1 MNTEKEQKSADK
13 ETKETKDR
21 LKETVSSLVPET
33 RTVSAGTSAG
43 GDVDSPE
50 TLRIGETLGK
60 YEIRKK
66 LGQGGMG
73 TVYLAYDPMIERE
86 VAIKVLTA
94 QIAAKPEL
102 LQRFLAEAKATGKL
116 NHPNVVAIYDIGN
129 HESTY
134 YIVMELLGGGSLS
147 ELTAVQGAC
156 SWQDAC
162 RMTAEA
168 ADGLAAAHSAGLV
181 HRDIKPENLMLT
193 GTGLVK
199 VVDFGLSKLID
210 AANDTREALTKA
222 GQILGTPQYMSPEQ
236 FQGQTLDARSDI
248 YSLGG
253 TFYRLLTGQLPYQHC
268 ASIMQV
274 MYAHLEEPVPDP
286 CKVVNDIPA
295 ACKDIVAH
303 AMAKSAAD
311 RYQDAGEMAAELKS
325 LLYGG
330 SAAAKEDEPAPA
342 ESYQPLETV
351 AIVEPSKIPALMLED
366 SFKKAGASSVQVC
379 KRAADALK
387 YVETNVPDVVVTAM
401 QISDM
406 RGIELVSRLREDR
419 RLQRSMLV
427 LNSSDSTIHDLISA
441 GRSGVLASVSKKT
454 KPHEILQAI
463 HACTFFETQSGPLTE
478 AVDPTTVRTRVICDS
493 DRIPDIMADQFR
505 RLGLL
510 DLQIITIEHLGSGN
524 AASDDV
530 DLTLVL
536 RTVGD
541 ADPDMQLF
549 ANLMSRVDVD
559 RGTVAV
565 LQLAGEE
572 IQLRGVRRKAF
583 TAVTHAPLDDAR
595 LTRLLQVCR

>member
-1 MNTEKEQKSADK
+1 MNTEKKPKSA
-13 ETKETKDR
+13 EKETKDR
-21 LKETVSSLVPET
+21 LGETVSSLVPET
-33 RTVSAGTSAG
+33 RTVSAG
-43 GDVDSPE
+43 GDACPPE
-50 TLRIGETLGK
+50 TLQIGETLGK

-73 TVYLAYDPMIERE
+73 TVYLAFDPMIERE
-86 VAIKVLTA
+86 VAIKVLTT

-168 ADGLAAAHSAGLV
+168 ADGLAAAHAAGLV

-236 FQGQTLDARSDI
+236 FQGQALDARSDI

-253 TFYRLLTGQLPYQHC
+253 TFYRLLTGRLPYQHC

-286 CKVVNDIPA
+286 CKVVDDIPA

-303 AMAKSAAD
+303 AMAKSASD
-311 RYQDAGEMAAELKS
+311 RYQDAGEMSAELKV

-330 SAAAKEDEPAPA
+330 TAATKEDESTPA
-342 ESYQPLETV
+342 ETFRPLATV

-366 SFKKAGASSVQVC
+366 SLTKAGATSVQVC
-379 KRAADALK
+379 KRAADALESM
-387 YVETNVPDVVVTAM
+387 ETNIPDVVVTAM
-401 QISDM
+401 QIADM
-406 RGIELVSRLREDR
+406 RGIELIARLRKDR

-427 LNSSDSTIHDLISA
+427 LNSSDSTIRDVIAA

-454 KPHEILQAI
+454 KPDEILQAI
-463 HACTFFETQSGPLTE
+463 HACTFFEMQPGPLTE
-478 AVDPTTVRTRVICDS
+478 PVDPTSVRTRVICDA
-493 DRIPDIMADQFR
+493 DRIPDVMADQFR
-505 RLGLL
+505 RLGFL
-510 DLQIITIEHLGSGN
+510 DLQITTSDHLESGN
-524 AASDDV
+524 ASSDDF

-536 RTVGD
+536 RTAVD
-541 ADPDMQLF
+541 ADRDIPLY
-549 ANLMSRVDVD
+549 ANLLSRVEVD
-559 RGTVAV
+559 GGTAAV

-572 IQLRGVRRKAF
+572 IQLRGVRREAF
-583 TAVTHAPLDDAR
+583 TAVTHVPLDDAR
-595 LTRLLQVCR
+595 LTRLLQVCRS